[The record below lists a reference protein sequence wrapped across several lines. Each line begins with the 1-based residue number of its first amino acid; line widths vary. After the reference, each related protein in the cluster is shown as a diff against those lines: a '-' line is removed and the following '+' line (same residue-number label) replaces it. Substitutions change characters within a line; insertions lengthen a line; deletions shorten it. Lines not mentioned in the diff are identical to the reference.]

1 MPLAL
6 IASVFAPAYRLLR
19 YRSAWLL
26 FVTILVAGS
35 VPGARAEIG
44 QMASGLVLHAG
55 AYAFITFLLV
65 TGGRGSLE
73 ARAIKAV
80 LTVSLM
86 GAVDELV
93 QSFLPYRTG
102 ALADWLI
109 DFGSATVTAGV
120 MYALARRDR
129 DALAALAADGS
140 DAPSR

>member
-1 MPLAL
+1 MQPAL
-6 IASVFAPAYRLLR
+6 IAAAFSPAYRLLR

-26 FVTILVAGS
+26 FAAILVAGS
-35 VPGARAEIG
+35 IPGARAEIG
-44 QMASGLVLHAG
+44 RIASGLVLHAG
-55 AYAFITFLLV
+55 AYAFITVLLV

-73 ARAIKAV
+73 ARAAKAV

-102 ALADWLI
+102 ALADWMI
-109 DFGSATVTAGV
+109 DFGSATVAAAL

-129 DALAALAADGS
+129 AALAALAAEGG
-140 DAPSR
+140 DAAAR